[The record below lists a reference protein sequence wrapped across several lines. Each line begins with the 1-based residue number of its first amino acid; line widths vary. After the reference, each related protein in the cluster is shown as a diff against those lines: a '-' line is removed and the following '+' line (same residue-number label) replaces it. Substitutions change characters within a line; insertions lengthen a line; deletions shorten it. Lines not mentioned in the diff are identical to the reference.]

1 MYAVNNLNFKYNIN
15 FTKTHIC
22 QTFRIDNEIKQ
33 DNSDMHDKERVKKEQ
48 LKKAYLTEET

>member
-1 MYAVNNLNFKYNIN
+1 MYTVNNLNFKYNIN

-22 QTFRIDNEIKQ
+22 QTFRIKQ

>member
-1 MYAVNNLNFKYNIN
+1 MYTVNNLNFKYNIN